1 MGGQTLTASGS
12 RTLEFPAL
20 HDPRYPVHR
29 AADKLEPYLRA
40 IVEKI
45 HPQKIILFGSYA
57 YGQPHEDSD
66 FDLLIVRE
74 DIDSST
80 DSNIEIRK
88 ALWDVDAPRPAFTFL
103 SQTPEWYEEKL
114 RQGSFIYTEIAT
126 KGLVLYAA

>member
-1 MGGQTLTASGS
+1 MTASDP

-20 HDPRYPVHR
+20 HDSRYPVHK

-45 HPQKIILFGSYA
+45 HPKKIILFGSYA
-57 YGQPHEDSD
+57 YGRPDEHSD
-66 FDLLIVRE
+66 FDLLIVRD

-80 DSNIEIRK
+80 ESNIEIRK
-88 ALWDVDAPRPAFTFL
+88 ALWDVEAPRPAFTFL

-114 RQGSFIYTEIAT
+114 SQGSFIYTEIAT